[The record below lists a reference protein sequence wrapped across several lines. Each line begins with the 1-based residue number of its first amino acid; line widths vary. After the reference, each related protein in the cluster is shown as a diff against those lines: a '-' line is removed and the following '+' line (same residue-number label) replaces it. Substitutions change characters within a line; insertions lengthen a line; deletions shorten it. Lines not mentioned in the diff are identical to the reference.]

1 MRINELFTREAAPWR
16 WEKDTISKASTSFV
30 VNDTNYKFIAYV
42 VEDPLRKWNIQFFA
56 VDGNYNVRVGITGT
70 GSSATVM
77 STVVDIMK
85 SFLSS
90 RPEIESI
97 EFSADEPSRQSL
109 YAKMVKRLLPTWKIE
124 TINQGSEFTI
134 TAPAIDV
141 DDRGYK

>member
-16 WEKDTISKASTSFV
+16 WEKDTISKAWASFV
-30 VNDTNYKFIAYV
+30 VNDTNYKFVAYI

-77 STVVDIMK
+77 STVVDIMRN
-85 SFLSS
+85 FLSS

-109 YAKMVKRLLPTWKIE
+109 YAKMVQRLLPTWKME

-134 TAPAIDV
+134 TAPGIDAGS
-141 DDRGYK
+141 RGYK